1 MNFLYRLKLILF
13 LFLLLILFQKYGFAQ
28 NTDKNGT
35 SLSGFVYDLSN
46 GESLVGANIYIN
58 ELKYGATTNTSG
70 YFIIPDL
77 PTGMYTFI
85 FSYIGFQTE
94 KREIKIEKNKDNHVE
109 VKLKPEAIETDE
121 VIVSDDYE
129 RVSEKLFSKP
139 VSKIELNPAQINN
152 IPRFV
157 EADLLRALQTLPGIT
172 SLSDFSSALYI
183 RGGTPDQNLYLID
196 GTDVYNPEHAFG
208 IFSTFNTNAIKKVEV
223 SKGGFGAEYGGR
235 LSSVLDVTNLDGN
248 RNEFEGVANISLLS
262 ASTTLQTPIG
272 SIGSLSGSLRR
283 TYIDQTYAKWIDEV
297 PDYYFYD
304 GNLKAYFDIDRNNKL
319 SISFFNGR
327 DDLDFK
333 LDKTADESLEF
344 LYNWGN
350 TTGSI
355 NWKHIFSPDL
365 FASFW
370 VTASRFTS
378 NFDFEA
384 ISLIEKNK
392 LSDYAFKASLEY
404 YAYQNLT
411 IRFGAEQKLLHEL
424 YDQDVTNQRIY
435 IDNNRQL
442 TTGYLTGEWKPNN
455 DWNIQAGLRANYYNA
470 DTTYFNIAPRFAIK
484 YRLNDESSLK
494 FATGLYHQ
502 YLNRLPRFFISSIW
516 STANKYNK
524 VSSSKHFILSYQREI
539 GKVWQ
544 FETEIYYKDYKNIYQ
559 FNDNVGTSIKPSYFD
574 ENNRPVYTNTNNV
587 YNRGD
592 GESFGIEF
600 LVKKDIGA
608 INGWIS
614 YAWSKTNYKF
624 DKINQQNYF
633 TPRHNRTSIINA
645 VANMDINK
653 FFFDDEYQKSTSKW
667 ELGVNF
673 VYASGQP
680 LTVPSSAYYTNTLPD
695 WDDINNGG
703 QDNTDQYNLYPG
715 AINSFN
721 LPDYIRMDL
730 SITYTKDYGSWSLSP
745 YLQIFNIGNRSN
757 VWFIEYKDELKDG
770 KIVQEIEKVNML
782 PLIPSLGVNIKF

>member
-1 MNFLYRLKLILF
+1 MGSISINADNITKS
-13 LFLLLILFQKYGFAQ
+13 K
-28 NTDKNGT
+28 KSGT
-35 SLSGFVYDLSN
+35 TASGFVYDMSN
-46 GESLVGANIYIN
+46 GEALIGANVYIN
-58 ELKYGATTNTSG
+58 ELKYGATTNVSG

-77 PTGMYTFI
+77 PTGVFTFL
-85 FSYIGFQTE
+85 FSYIGYQTE
-94 KREIKIEKNKDNHVE
+94 KREIVIKTDEDNQIE
-109 VKLKPEAIETDE
+109 VKLKPEAIKTDE
-121 VIVSDDYE
+121 VIISDEYE
-129 RVSEKLFSKP
+129 KISEKLFSKP
-139 VSKIELNPAQINN
+139 VSKIELNSAQINN

-248 RNEFEGVANISLLS
+248 RNEFEGVANVSLLS
-262 ASTTLQTPIG
+262 ASTTLQSPIG
-272 SIGSLSGSLRR
+272 SIGSISGSLRR

-304 GNLKAYFDIDRNNKL
+304 GNLKAYFDFDRKNKF
-319 SISFFNGR
+319 SISIFNGR

-333 LDKTADESLEF
+333 LDKTAKESLEF
-344 LYNWGN
+344 LYDWGN

-370 VTASRFTS
+370 ITASRFNS

-384 ISLIEKNK
+384 INLSEKNK

-424 YDQDVTNQRIY
+424 YDQDFTNQRIY

-442 TTGYLTGEWKPNN
+442 TTGYLTAEWKPSN
-455 DWNIQAGLRANYYNA
+455 DWNIQAGIRADYYNA
-470 DTTYFNIAPRFAIK
+470 DTTYFNAAPRFSIK
-484 YRLNDESSLK
+484 YKLNDESSLK

-524 VSSSKHFILSYQREI
+524 VSSSKHFILGYQREI

-559 FNDNVGTSIKPSYFD
+559 YNDNVGTTIEPSYYD
-574 ENNRPVYTNTNNV
+574 EANRPVYTNTNNV

-600 LVKKDIGA
+600 LIKKDIGI

-624 DKINQQNYF
+624 DNINRQNYF
-633 TPRHNRTSIINA
+633 SPRHNRSSIINA

-653 FFFDDEYQKSTSKW
+653 MFFEDNYQKSDSKW
-667 ELGVNF
+667 ELGMNF
-673 VYASGQP
+673 VYATGQP
-680 LTVPSSAYYTNTLPD
+680 ITAPSSAYYTNTLPD
-695 WDDINNGG
+695 WGNVGTGEIGSDK
-703 QDNTDQYNLYPG
+703 YNLYPG

-730 SITYTKDYGSWSLSP
+730 SVTYTKDYGSWSLSP
-745 YLQIFNIGNRSN
+745 YLQIFNLGNRKN
-757 VWFIEYKDELKDG
+757 AWFIEYKDELKDG
-770 KIVQEIEKVNML
+770 KITQEIEKVNML